1 MDQFSI
7 FQLLNLLCVF
17 PLISMMIKEI
27 VEREQK
33 YVLTQPHE
41 TATSEVCVLKEV
53 FVRNGSSAKIQCG
66 AECNKVFVGRC
77 KFVDVIKGDR
87 PMCRLISGFKT
98 PENVSPGHP
107 SGQFVRFK
115 KVDAYYNSFAIG
127 RDSLCTVSLATGRTI
142 PSLCHYGEHNWTI
155 IQRRLDGSVNFRR
168 NWREYEDGFGTFDSE
183 YWIGNKNLH
192 YLTSDGLTYLRVEM
206 MMQTCE
212 WRYADYGQFIVKSA
226 TDKYRLFVANYS
238 GNAGDSF
245 YYHNNAQF
253 STYDYDH
260 DTSYSNCAD
269 RCKGG
274 WWYTKCHLV
283 NLNGEYANT
292 NFLEG
297 INWHAMTGFTYSLK
311 EVRMMLRRP

>member
-1 MDQFSI
+1 
-7 FQLLNLLCVF
+7 
-17 PLISMMIKEI
+17 MIKEI

-66 AECNKVFVGRC
+66 AECNKDETACVLFPWQQGGRSHHSA
-77 KFVDVIKGDR
+77 ITAS
-87 PMCRLISGFKT
+87 I
-98 PENVSPGHP
+98 
-107 SGQFVRFK
+107 
-115 KVDAYYNSFAIG
+115 IG
-127 RDSLCTVSLATGRTI
+127 RYAVF
-142 PSLCHYGEHNWTI
+142 I

-183 YWIGNKNLH
+183 FWIGNKNLH

>member
-1 MDQFSI
+1 
-7 FQLLNLLCVF
+7 
-17 PLISMMIKEI
+17 MMIKEI

-66 AECNKVFVGRC
+66 AECNKVFVGRW
-77 KFVDVIKGDR
+77 
-87 PMCRLISGFKT
+87 
-98 PENVSPGHP
+98 
-107 SGQFVRFK
+107 
-115 KVDAYYNSFAIG
+115 
-127 RDSLCTVSLATGRTI
+127 RTI
-142 PSLCHYGEHNWTI
+142 LSLCHYGEHNWTI
-155 IQRRLDGSVNFRR
+155 IQRRFDGSVNFRR

-183 YWIGNKNLH
+183 FWI
-192 YLTSDGLTYLRVEM
+192 
-206 MMQTCE
+206 
-212 WRYADYGQFIVKSA
+212 
-226 TDKYRLFVANYS
+226 
-238 GNAGDSF
+238 GDSF

>member
-1 MDQFSI
+1 
-7 FQLLNLLCVF
+7 
-17 PLISMMIKEI
+17 
-27 VEREQK
+27 
-33 YVLTQPHE
+33 
-41 TATSEVCVLKEV
+41 
-53 FVRNGSSAKIQCG
+53 
-66 AECNKVFVGRC
+66 
-77 KFVDVIKGDR
+77 
-87 PMCRLISGFKT
+87 
-98 PENVSPGHP
+98 
-107 SGQFVRFK
+107 
-115 KVDAYYNSFAIG
+115 
-127 RDSLCTVSLATGRTI
+127 
-142 PSLCHYGEHNWTI
+142 
-155 IQRRLDGSVNFRR
+155 
-168 NWREYEDGFGTFDSE
+168 
-183 YWIGNKNLH
+183 
-192 YLTSDGLTYLRVEM
+192 
-206 MMQTCE
+206 MQTCE
-212 WRYADYGQFIVKSA
+212 WRHADYGQFIVKSA

-297 INWHAMTGFTYSLK
+297 INWHAMTGFAYSLK

>member
-33 YVLTQPHE
+33 YVLTQHHE

-115 KVDAYYNSFAIG
+115 KVIILCLKSFNFYQYQYSYFGYSYHKLFRILQCAY
-127 RDSLCTVSLATGRTI
+127 
-142 PSLCHYGEHNWTI
+142 
-155 IQRRLDGSVNFRR
+155 
-168 NWREYEDGFGTFDSE
+168 
-183 YWIGNKNLH
+183 
-192 YLTSDGLTYLRVEM
+192 
-206 MMQTCE
+206 
-212 WRYADYGQFIVKSA
+212 
-226 TDKYRLFVANYS
+226 
-238 GNAGDSF
+238 
-245 YYHNNAQF
+245 
-253 STYDYDH
+253 
-260 DTSYSNCAD
+260 
-269 RCKGG
+269 
-274 WWYTKCHLV
+274 
-283 NLNGEYANT
+283 LN
-292 NFLEG
+292 
-297 INWHAMTGFTYSLK
+297 
-311 EVRMMLRRP
+311 